1 MSIILNDD
9 EDDDGDQGGDEDEND
24 DGNDDNQGKFSL
36 VSAASVGPGVQSTE
50 PDAASV
56 DVAADDDDHAAD
68 GGG

>member
-36 VSAASVGPGVQSTE
+36 VSAASVGSGRPIN
-50 PDAASV
+50 
-56 DVAADDDDHAAD
+56 
-68 GGG
+68 